1 MKHLRSLLMLTF
13 LAIAGLASAQNTW
26 TISVATSGSRGGFF
40 ETASGESQHQVN
52 YSTTWP
58 SEGLVP
64 TYYIHFPKGTFS
76 ITSSNASNVLATMVE
91 VTHETTFVNGV
102 SASSFELNSPRE
114 AWYRLKLTGG
124 TVGSTIRDFVVTQT
138 SETVSGTNTNVFLSD
153 WRSVPSLHLNGFQS
167 TDDTMPSG
175 EAFDW
180 AYDEVLIPENADF
193 LGTYVESFG
202 WGGEAK
208 GYMGIQ
214 NNGGNGMA
222 DGRTVIFSSWDN
234 GDTDSD
240 PNLADFKRS
249 GIVRT
254 GTADRVTAERFGG
267 EGTGTHIMLN
277 GKLWKAGKWVKFL
290 VNSRPE
296 QILLNDGT
304 KYNNTLLSAW
314 YKAEDVDDDWK
325 YIGTMRS
332 ANASTYVD
340 PSNAF
345 LEEYTRGNNSQGNK
359 AHKAYYRRVFTK
371 AMQSGKWHNRNSFW
385 FGHTD
390 GGTGNGARGDTYQG
404 MVKDFQG
411 EAAIYMESGGYSR
424 VTNSTASGLLPLLS
438 PNNIVPTDQKLRELI
453 ERDVTPAIQMQD
465 EQRMDIA
472 LNNSLTSLDETEWTV
487 TGYSSQE
494 TSGEGT
500 NGRAALVIDGDVNTY
515 WHSAWQSGSS
525 SYTHYINMKHTD
537 GSKVALDKIS
547 ISYGTRGSNYRAKNV
562 NVRSSENGTSWKTE
576 GSYTLDDASIQTI
589 ELNKTIN
596 TAYLRLEFTA
606 PQVTGQRYMA
616 IHEITFQ
623 QKSIEGI
630 KALAEKYLS
639 TADQFNGYR
648 SSDLAGLQA
657 AYDNPESSYDD
668 IQQALEDLAK
678 NGTVLKY
685 SDITKLVSL
694 SAERAYVI
702 RNKHGLGDIVATS
715 SEATAPTLRNG
726 VSDYYASNSKP
737 NADKYCAAADI
748 TAPESN
754 WLIVQAKG
762 IDEGYYYIYNIG
774 VGKYLAVASE
784 GIENAFSDEPV
795 PFQITR
801 VSDYFTIH
809 RRNGTYG
816 SAGTSGAYLS
826 AVPENNEVTAIGR
839 TAASNTGAHWFI
851 YDNYSVTPDVDLV
864 WDVRIDAG
872 LRSSSERTGDK
883 EYVGIT
889 WVIHD
894 TNGNEVYRV
903 GPTMHEYGSTITRLP
918 SEVAVL
924 KNRFISFVGEDIL
937 SIVVEQEREV
947 NLIYKWNGPFTLS
960 SGNFRRYYALKFTN
974 SGKYLSASG
983 SSPYKL
989 TDSRVGNYYRWFF
1002 EGDPFNGIVIRPVN
1016 ISTKGLQ
1023 ATNLNTNG
1031 SAGPSLTTTPSAFEI
1046 YKWNPDDEAD
1056 RSFCVRAPGAN
1067 YYFNNY
1073 SQQNRLC
1080 YWSSGV
1086 GDKDSRME
1094 AEEVFLA
1101 DGYYRMA
1108 NKANPA
1114 NWLTVSEDASRL
1126 TTLSGSNIAIG
1137 SDLAYKDPTT
1147 IWRITEKSDLS
1158 YRMSARGVYS
1168 KSQTER
1174 DAAVMTTGN
1183 ENEAY
1188 GCKLYRMEDD
1198 TWTIQVGPGEAD
1210 YLVNSESYKT
1220 TEAATGVI
1228 TDSPGDNNSARW
1240 YIFTAD
1246 DYYLP
1251 LTQTDDNGAT
1261 YAAVCLP
1268 FSYTPPSEVTSYT
1281 VTINETDETA
1291 EAHKLKTDIPV
1302 GTGVVIRSAEGSETA
1317 LLKIT
1322 ASPKTILDNS
1332 LYNANQLQGTFVE
1345 RDAQIED
1352 FALVFASGN
1361 AAFYP
1366 AEAVLGDG
1374 KIKAYTAY
1382 LPQAI
1387 VPEGA
1392 QSLPLMRDDIATGIS
1407 SVENNRKGTEVI
1419 FDLQGR
1425 RVQQTKRGVYI
1436 INGRKVLR

>member
-1 MKHLRSLLMLTF
+1 MLALLALTVV
-13 LAIAGLASAQNTW
+13 ATAQNTW
-26 TISVATSGSRGGFF
+26 TISVTTSGSRGGFF

-64 TYYIHFPKGTFS
+64 TYYIHFPKGTFT
-76 ITSSNASNVLATMVE
+76 ITSSNPSNVLATMVE
-91 VTHETTFVNGV
+91 VTHETTRVNGA

-124 TVGSTIRDFVVTQT
+124 TVGTTIRDFVVTQT
-138 SETVSGTNTNVFLSD
+138 SETVSGTNTNVYLSD
-153 WRSVPSLHLNGFQS
+153 WRSVPSLHLNGFES

-214 NNGGNGMA
+214 NNGGNGA
-222 DGRTVIFSSWDN
+222 EDGRTVIFSSWDN

-359 AHKAYYRRVFTK
+359 EHKAYYRRVFTK

-385 FGHTD
+385 FGQTD

-411 EAAIYMESGGYSR
+411 EAAIYMESGGYTR
-424 VTNSTASGLLPLLS
+424 VTNSTSSGLLPLLS
-438 PNNIVPTDQKLRELI
+438 PNNIVPTDQKLRDLI

-465 EQRMDIA
+465 EQRMEIA

-500 NGRAALVIDGDVNTY
+500 NGRAALVIDGDASTY

-525 SYTHYINMKHTD
+525 SYTHYISMKHTD
-537 GSKVALDKIS
+537 GTKVALDKIS
-547 ISYGTRGSNYRAKNV
+547 INYGTRGSNYRAKNV
-562 NVRSSENGTSWKTE
+562 NVRTSETGSSWKTV
-576 GSYTLDDASIQTI
+576 GSYVLDDASIQTI
-589 ELNKTIN
+589 ELGSTIN
-596 TAYLRLEFTA
+596 TAYLRLDFTA

-623 QKSIEGI
+623 QKSLDGI
-630 KALAEKYLS
+630 KALAEKYLT

-657 AYDNPESSYDD
+657 VYDNAESSYGDF
-668 IQQALEDLAK
+668 QQALETLAQ

-715 SEATAPTLRNG
+715 SDATVATLRNG
-726 VSDYYASNSKP
+726 VSDYYTNNSKP
-737 NADKYCAAADI
+737 NADKYCASADI

-754 WLIVQAKG
+754 WMIVQAKG

-784 GIENAFSDEPV
+784 GIENVFSDEPV
-795 PFQITR
+795 PFQIQR

-809 RRNGTYG
+809 RRNGRYG
-816 SAGTSGAYLS
+816 SSGTSGAYLS
-826 AVPENNEVTAIGR
+826 ATPENDEDTALGR
-839 TAASNTGAHWFI
+839 TVASNSGAQWLI
-851 YDNYSVTPDVDLV
+851 YDNYSVTPDVDMV
-864 WDVRIDAG
+864 WDLRIDAG
-872 LRSSSERTGDK
+872 LRNSSERTGDK

-889 WVIHD
+889 WVIKD
-894 TNGNEVYRV
+894 MNGNEVYRV
-903 GPTMHEYGSTITRLP
+903 GPTMYEYGSTITKLP
-918 SEVAVL
+918 SEVSAL
-924 KNRFISFVGEDIL
+924 KNRFVTFQGEEML

-947 NLIYKWNGPFTLS
+947 NLVYQWNGPFIFS
-960 SGNFRRYYALKFTN
+960 SGNIHRYYALKFTN
-974 SGKYLSASG
+974 SNKYLSASG
-983 SSPYKL
+983 SSPFKL

-1002 EGDPFNGIVIRPVN
+1002 EGDPFNGIIIRPA
-1016 ISTKGLQ
+1016 SAPTKGLQ
-1023 ATNLNTNG
+1023 ATNLNING
-1031 SAGPSLTTTPSAFEI
+1031 SAGPTLTTSPSAFEV
-1046 YKWNPDDEAD
+1046 YRWNLEDATDN
-1056 RSFCVRAPGAN
+1056 SFCVRAPGAN

-1073 SQQNRLC
+1073 SQQNRLY
-1080 YWSSGV
+1080 YWNSGP
-1086 GDKDSRME
+1086 GDNDSRIE

-1114 NWLTVSEDASRL
+1114 NWLSISEDASRL

-1137 SDLAYKDPTT
+1137 SDLAYKDPTSV
-1147 IWRITEKSDLS
+1147 WRITENSDLS
-1158 YRMSARGVYS
+1158 YRMSARGVYA

-1183 ENEAY
+1183 ESEAY

-1251 LTQTDDNGAT
+1251 LTQTDDSGAT
-1261 YAAVCLP
+1261 YATACLP
-1268 FSYTPPSEVTSYT
+1268 FSYTPPSDVTYYT
-1281 VTINETDETA
+1281 VTVNETDKTA

-1332 LYNANQLQGTFVE
+1332 LYNANQLQGKYV
-1345 RDAQIED
+1345 DYVAANQD
-1352 FALVFASGN
+1352 FAFVFSSGN

-1366 AEAVLGDG
+1366 VEAVLGDK
-1374 KIKAYTAY
+1374 KIKAYAAY
-1382 LPQAI
+1382 LPAAV
-1387 VPEGA
+1387 VPEGVS
-1392 QSLPLMRDDIATGIS
+1392 SLPLMRDDVATGINA
-1407 SVENNRKGTEVI
+1407 VEHDTTMPETI

-1425 RVQQTKRGVYI
+1425 RVTQAKRGVYI